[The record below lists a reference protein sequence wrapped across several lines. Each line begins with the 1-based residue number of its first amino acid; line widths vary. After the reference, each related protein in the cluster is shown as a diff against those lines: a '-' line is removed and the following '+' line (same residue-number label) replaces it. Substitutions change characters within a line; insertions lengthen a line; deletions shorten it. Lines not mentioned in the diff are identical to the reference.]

1 MGKGRDF
8 AFQLGKP
15 RIVLLCTYASNFC
28 RQYFQD
34 DFDLV
39 LFWSPK
45 CLNGVITISY
55 LDDVG
60 QTGDYDCLCFI

>member
-15 RIVLLCTYASNFC
+15 RIVLLCTYANNFC

-39 LFWSPK
+39 LF
-45 CLNGVITISY
+45 
-55 LDDVG
+55 
-60 QTGDYDCLCFI
+60 